1 MSKPS
6 KEQLESMMRRHES
19 FVALVAGKTHYEL
32 KRHGKVVQ
40 VPIATTRKNERP
52 R

>member
-1 MSKPS
+1 MNKPS
-6 KEQLESMMRRHES
+6 KDQLESMIRRHELFAAS
-19 FVALVAGKTHYEL
+19 VAGKTHYEL

-40 VPIATTRKNERP
+40 VPLATARKNERP